1 MERLYAIS
9 YGIVL
14 RSNNHSGFKDLGVYI
29 YNTIFNV
36 DFVVEHILLRD
47 YASNT
52 IEYINKLRIY
62 IKLLEENPYM
72 GVDCKN
78 KHINK
83 KCRIII
89 FENYNIYYSI
99 EKDYIKILKIINA
112 KQLQKI

>member
-1 MERLYAIS
+1 MLEIKYTKTAFNDLDKI
-9 YGIVL
+9 
-14 RSNNHSGFKDLGVYI
+14 FKL
-29 YNTIFNV
+29 IFEDKKNV
-36 DFVVEHILLRD
+36 
-47 YASNT
+47 A
-52 IEYINKLRIY
+52 IEYINKLRKY
-62 IKLLEENPYM
+62 IKLLEKNPYM

>member
-1 MERLYAIS
+1 MLEIKYTKTAFNDLDKI
-9 YGIVL
+9 
-14 RSNNHSGFKDLGVYI
+14 FKL
-29 YNTIFNV
+29 IFEDKKN
-36 DFVVEHILLRD
+36 I
-47 YASNT
+47 A

-78 KHINK
+78 KKINK

-89 FENYNIYYSI
+89 FESYNIYYSI

>member
-1 MERLYAIS
+1 MLEIKYTKTAFNDLDKI
-9 YGIVL
+9 
-14 RSNNHSGFKDLGVYI
+14 FKL
-29 YNTIFNV
+29 IFEDKKNV
-36 DFVVEHILLRD
+36 
-47 YASNT
+47 A
-52 IEYINKLRIY
+52 IEYINKLRKY